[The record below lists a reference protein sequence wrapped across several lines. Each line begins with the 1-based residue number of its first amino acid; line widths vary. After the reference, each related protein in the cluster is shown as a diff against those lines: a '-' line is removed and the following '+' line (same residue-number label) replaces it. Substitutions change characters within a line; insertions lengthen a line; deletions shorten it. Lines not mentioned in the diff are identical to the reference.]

1 MQSDSKMYGA
11 ADTEAQAP
19 SQEKKALGRKTIAAI
34 CLAAALSGAAAVS
47 VARGRAGVANLYIKT
62 VPLELDCRADCCCD
76 CCGFTGDDCSG
87 GIQGDICAFRQSPRP
102 GCTYIQVPN
111 GRQESVRILHVRK
124 GQGVHRHARKV

>member
-19 SQEKKALGRKTIAAI
+19 SQEKKAFGRKTIAAI

-87 GIQGDICAFRQSPRP
+87 GIQGDICAFSAKTPARMHLHSSTKRAPRISANIARQKR
-102 GCTYIQVPN
+102 
-111 GRQESVRILHVRK
+111 
-124 GQGVHRHARKV
+124 ARRTPARS